1 MNERMTIQDG
11 HRKAKLY
18 RRPIGARI
26 QQFHQVLLVCQ
37 RDDLGIPSSLGLQN
51 PVIKIGLDGERFCVR
66 LFETAVEEVA

>member
-1 MNERMTIQDG
+1 MNERLTIQDR

-37 RDDLGIPSSLGLQN
+37 RDDLGIPSSLGLQ
-51 PVIKIGLDGERFCVR
+51 VIKIGLDGERFCVR